1 MRIANVG
8 SHCERARQMGFLGVS
23 LSPSYRLLFFIPID
37 RGGGWGIYNY
47 DSSLENLTLSM
58 RIFLFGL
65 FL

>member
-1 MRIANVG
+1 
-8 SHCERARQMGFLGVS
+8 MGFLGRS
-23 LSPSYRLLFFIPID
+23 ISPIGLFFFIRIE
-37 RGGGWGIYNY
+37 GKMLGGWGIYNY